1 MYAGPCCL
9 YVSDTNRQSESV
21 RDLSLYGLHLSNVK
35 ILLERNIAALLE
47 LRVSDQDLGLVKSLC
62 LEATG

>member
-9 YVSDTNRQSESV
+9 YVSDTNMQTESV

-35 ILLERNIAALLE
+35 ILLERNIVALLE
-47 LRVSDQDLGLVKSLC
+47 LRVSDQDLVW
-62 LEATG
+62 